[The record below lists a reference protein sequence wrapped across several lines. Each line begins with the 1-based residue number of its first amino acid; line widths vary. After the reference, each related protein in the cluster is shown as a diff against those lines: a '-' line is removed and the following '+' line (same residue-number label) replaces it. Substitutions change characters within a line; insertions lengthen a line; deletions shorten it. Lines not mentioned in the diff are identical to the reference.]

1 MSDSKNVKILMTEK
15 HRNHWQTTSQ
25 MISIEDTE
33 TVSGPNFID
42 ILF

>member
-1 MSDSKNVKILMTEK
+1 MTEK
-15 HRNHWQTTSQ
+15 HRNNWQTTSQ

-33 TVSGPNFID
+33 TVSRPNFID